1 MKRLLMCLCVL
12 LLGCSEFEFEIETP
26 EGLQHWDIVKIEG
39 PTESRLNQ
47 ELTLRVIYP
56 RSSGCDIVS
65 ELVSDRNGTAIYVKA
80 FGYTVTDS
88 PCTLAAV
95 PGTINFTFVPDKRG
109 RYVFKFINRDRSVI
123 SHTAKI
129 F

>member
-56 RSSGCDIVS
+56 RSSGCDVVS
-65 ELVSDRNGTAIYVKA
+65 ELLSDRNGTTIYLKA

-123 SHTAKI
+123 SHTVRI